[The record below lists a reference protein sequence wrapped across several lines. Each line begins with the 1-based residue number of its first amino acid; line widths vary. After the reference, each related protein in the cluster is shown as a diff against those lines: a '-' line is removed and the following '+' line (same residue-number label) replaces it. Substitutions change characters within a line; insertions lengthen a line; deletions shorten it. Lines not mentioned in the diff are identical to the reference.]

1 MTPGVVAAAG
11 LLGVLLGPLL
21 RRQVFRYAVPAPAAR
36 PAPEPRPARS
46 DLAAP
51 EHGAHLARRD
61 DGVDLAGRGDGADF
75 GGPEDRVGR
84 AGRRNCPHCA
94 AALGTPSRRNP
105 LGVLRPTGRCPR
117 CRGAV
122 GPRAGLVEAVAAAVF
137 AALAARID
145 GVLPLLAYAWVA
157 GFGIVLGFVDVAVRR
172 LPDRLTLP
180 AAAGLAGLLGAATL
194 TSGQFGR
201 YAVAAACALALAGA
215 YLGLVLLSPGG
226 LGPGDA
232 KLALGLGFAT
242 GWYGGNTA
250 LSGALAGLLL
260 ASGYAAVL
268 LRLRRIGRRDHLP
281 HGPAMLTGTLG
292 AVLLAA

>member
-21 RRQVFRYAVPAPAAR
+21 RREIFRYAVPAAGP
-36 PAPEPRPARS
+36 PEESPPRP
-46 DLAAP
+46 DVP
-51 EHGAHLARRD
+51 
-61 DGVDLAGRGDGADF
+61 
-75 GGPEDRVGR
+75 VGR
-84 AGRRNCPHCA
+84 SVRRSCPHCA
-94 AALGTPSRRNP
+94 ATIGAPTRRNP
-105 LGVLRPTGRCPR
+105 LGVLPPTGRCPR

-122 GPRAGLVEAVAAAVF
+122 GPRAGLVEVVTATVY
-137 AALAARID
+137 AALAARVD
-145 GVLPLLAYAWVA
+145 DVLPLLAYAWIA

-180 AAAGLAGLLGAATL
+180 AGAGVAGLLGAATL
-194 TSGQFGR
+194 ASGQFGR
-201 YAVAAACALALAGA
+201 YAVAVACALALAGA
-215 YLGLVLLSPGG
+215 YLGLLLLSPGG
-226 LGPGDA
+226 LGPGDV

-242 GWYGGNTA
+242 GWYGWSTA

-268 LRLRRIGRRDHLP
+268 LRLRRVGRRDHLP
-281 HGPAMLTGTLG
+281 HGPAMLAGALG